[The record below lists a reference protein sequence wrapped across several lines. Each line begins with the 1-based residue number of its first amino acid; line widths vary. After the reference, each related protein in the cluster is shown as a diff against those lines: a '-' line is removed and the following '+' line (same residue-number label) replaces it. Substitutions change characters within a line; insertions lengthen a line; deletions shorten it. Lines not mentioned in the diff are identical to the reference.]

1 MAAWSTFKQRLSSKQ
16 GLRLGVA
23 SALTG
28 AVALL
33 LTASGSAAPGAAPD
47 RVSGWRAQLG
57 KGDVASFAELQPTG
71 APTTLGIAISA
82 DALAS
87 LPPEPSDHHHCFD
100 RDGDG
105 VTSHATECAHTHEF
119 VIPLPDAVSQRDDVP
134 FKWVLLNWNMHG
146 HMPPGIYD
154 VPHFDVHFF
163 IQSIEDVFA
172 IHDGPCGP
180 EMVNCDHFATA
191 KLPLPDGLMHPDF
204 KDVDAVAPA
213 MGNHLID
220 LDGHEFHGMPFT
232 MSWIYGVYGGRVT
245 FYEQMVAL
253 DFLQSRPNAC
263 APIKATPS
271 VAVAGYYPTQ
281 RCVRYDAASDAYVV
295 SLEGFTY
302 REAAGH
308 AAQTT
313 DRAAQ
318 AAGHTAH

>member
-1 MAAWSTFKQRLSSKQ
+1 MSDWSTFKQRAAGKQ
-16 GLRLGVA
+16 GIRLAVA
-23 SALTG
+23 SALTA

-33 LTASGSAAPGAAPD
+33 LTASGSAAPQAAPD
-47 RVSGWRAQLG
+47 RVTGWRVQLG
-57 KGDVASFAELQPTG
+57 KGDVASFADLEPTG
-71 APTTLGIAISA
+71 APRTVGIAISA

-87 LPPEPSDHHHCFD
+87 PPPEPSDHHHCFD

-180 EMVNCDHFATA
+180 EMVDCDHFATA

-220 LDGHEFHGMPFT
+220 LSGHEFHGMPFT

-271 VAVAGYYPTQ
+271 VAEAGYYPTQ

-295 SLEGFTY
+295 SLEGFVY
-302 REAAGH
+302 REAADH
-308 AAQTT
+308 AAQAT
-313 DRAAQ
+313 DHAAQ
-318 AAGHTAH
+318 ATDHAAH